1 MLNYSDSITATN
13 GIILI
18 DAVSLLCFLSHFR
31 IAASF
36 NYLSSATM
44 LSFWMNYVMAPRWE
58 TDCQAVTRSCLF
70 VLKACYNEYD
80 GKIDAIKFGRLKNN
94 QNFNAVSKQSM
105 KHH

>member
-44 LSFWMNYVMAPRWE
+44 SSFWMNYVMAPRWE

-80 GKIDAIKFGRLKNN
+80 GKIIILNYYYIKFSKLKNN
-94 QNFNAVSKQSM
+94 PSF
-105 KHH
+105 